1 MGLFGTKEKNYDT
14 EIALLNEKQVELS
27 QRADKNKSDIVSF
40 GIDFG
45 AFKTSVGNDM
55 NEIWSYV
62 KNLTSELAELRKWK
76 EEQNK
81 ENIAIETAKTL
92 LPDTLTYKEVCQ
104 SLKDFTYLTVTT
116 FKYYLYECGIM
127 DLKINPIH
135 NTFRISESFDKTESE
150 LKKYIHTTDGAITF
164 DKNILEYLTN
174 NPKGLQNSIDKYIR
188 KQKQFNESKEHLSEV
203 EIKNFQAEICAI
215 CGTKESYDKEKWTLI
230 YNRYEKDHPNYRKN
244 YDAFADAYI
253 SEHPN
258 MKYVISTIG
267 YDPYEDVGL
276 SDADRKYCYNILSGY
291 CDTDGISEDGHK
303 MQGVIEMTISNRNS
317 VALKDMALAMSEAGT
332 VASSYNVTVEDL
344 SAMVGTIESV
354 TKSGGSEVGNSI
366 KSILVNLQ
374 NVTSDKITGT
384 LDKANASM
392 TEFVNGAEK
401 LRNPIE
407 ILRDLAKTFNTLD
420 EDDPLRA
427 EIITNVAGKFQASKL
442 AALLQNMELFDKML
456 VDYSEGSGSA
466 LEEANKSATN
476 LTGSINT
483 LQNSW
488 NELINSLVTSENL
501 KAGVNFLNGLVQ
513 GVTELTSSLGTLGT
527 IGLGAGIFE
536 LIKNFGRLCNKSCL
550 KIA

>member
-135 NTFRISESFDKTESE
+135 NTFRISENFDKTESE

-258 MKYVISTIG
+258 AKYKPSVVKYLVHECG
-267 YDPYEDVGL
+267 DGDVL
-276 SDADRKYCYNILSGY
+276 
-291 CDTDGISEDGHK
+291 
-303 MQGVIEMTISNRNS
+303 
-317 VALKDMALAMSEAGT
+317 
-332 VASSYNVTVEDL
+332 
-344 SAMVGTIESV
+344 
-354 TKSGGSEVGNSI
+354 
-366 KSILVNLQ
+366 
-374 NVTSDKITGT
+374 
-384 LDKANASM
+384 
-392 TEFVNGAEK
+392 
-401 LRNPIE
+401 
-407 ILRDLAKTFNTLD
+407 
-420 EDDPLRA
+420 
-427 EIITNVAGKFQASKL
+427 
-442 AALLQNMELFDKML
+442 
-456 VDYSEGSGSA
+456 
-466 LEEANKSATN
+466 
-476 LTGSINT
+476 
-483 LQNSW
+483 
-488 NELINSLVTSENL
+488 
-501 KAGVNFLNGLVQ
+501 
-513 GVTELTSSLGTLGT
+513 
-527 IGLGAGIFE
+527 
-536 LIKNFGRLCNKSCL
+536 L
-550 KIA
+550 KIACELFVA